1 LNIWLYHI
9 NPKSGWTYGWDI
21 EDPQTMLQSSD
32 REWPAGNYF
41 RELAI
46 GDILCVYQKNIP
58 PNPPGVYVAGKV
70 VAVSVPAHTFRWRL
84 DQKRSTRFLAAPI
97 GPDVIRKFFPRS
109 YGASLQRLPK
119 AKQKAWL
126 KILDSG
132 ETIPAD
138 DIEKI
143 LWDST
148 LRDTEKEQLIQ
159 ARRGQVLFR
168 KRVLHRWKQC
178 PITGCCFQ
186 RLLRASHI
194 KPWCDCSAAE
204 RVDGFNGLL
213 LAPNIDAAFD
223 AGLVSFD
230 KNGRI
235 LFSKRLP
242 PAEARCLGIDPKA
255 RLRLSDRH
263 QSYLKYHREKHGF
276 PA

>member
-1 LNIWLYHI
+1 
-9 NPKSGWTYGWDI
+9 
-21 EDPQTMLQSSD
+21 MLQSSD

-46 GDILCVYQKNIP
+46 RDILCVYQKNIP

-70 VAVSVPAHTFRWRL
+70 VAVNATAHTFRWRL
-84 DQKRSTRFLAAPI
+84 DQKRSTPLLAAPI
-97 GPDVIRKFFPRS
+97 GPEVIRKFFPRS
-109 YGASLQRLPK
+109 YGGSLQPLPQ

-138 DIEKI
+138 EIETI
-143 LWDST
+143 LWDSK
-148 LRDTEKEQLIQ
+148 LSDTEKEQLIQ

-168 KRVLHRWKQC
+168 KRVLHRWKRC
-178 PITGCCFQ
+178 PITGCCVQ

-194 KPWCDCSAAE
+194 KPWRDCSAAE
-204 RVDGFNGLL
+204 RLDGFNGLL

-223 AGLVSFD
+223 AGFVSFD

-242 PAEARCLGIDPKA
+242 PGEARRLGINLKA

-263 QSYLKYHREKHGF
+263 QSYLKYHRQKYGF